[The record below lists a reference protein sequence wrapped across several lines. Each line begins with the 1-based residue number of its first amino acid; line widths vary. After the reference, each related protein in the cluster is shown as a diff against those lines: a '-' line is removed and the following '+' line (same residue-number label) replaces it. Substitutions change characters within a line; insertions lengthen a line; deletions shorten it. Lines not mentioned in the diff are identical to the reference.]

1 MSKLQTFGIISD
13 TYANSTRLKDR
24 IVGYFPD
31 MIAVCKGHGHET
43 LLMFDKILPI
53 RSIRL
58 ASLILDGMHLVRVVQ
73 IVRREMFNSER
84 SFTGTFQM
92 TMKLILFQNHC

>member
-1 MSKLQTFGIISD
+1 MSKLKTFVIISD

-24 IVGYFPD
+24 IAGYFPD

-53 RSIRL
+53 RSIRPGQFDSGWH
-58 ASLILDGMHLVRVVQ
+58 AFSTCGA
-73 IVRREMFNSER
+73 NCA
-84 SFTGTFQM
+84 T
-92 TMKLILFQNHC
+92 